1 LVEVKLHDIGEGM
14 TEGEII
20 HYFVKVGDTV
30 KVDQP
35 LVEVQTDK
43 MVAELP
49 SPAAGM
55 VKDIVIDR
63 GTTVSVGTTLL
74 VLEAGQSNADEAPA
88 KRKEETPVPVQAKT
102 ETASAAVQTLER
114 PKAPA
119 EKKVIIAA
127 PYTRKI
133 AREFGVDINEVTGT
147 GTLGRIT
154 VEDIYKFVKKRD
166 GMERE
171 VKAAAPQT
179 VSGQTV
185 SGQTVTEADAPVQE
199 AREVVEQAGD
209 ADIIPFRGRRKQIA
223 KKMTQS
229 LYTIPH
235 VTHFEEIDMTDLLA
249 YRKDLKG
256 MDLNVSAAAFF
267 IKAITVALKQF
278 PVFNAK
284 LDEANEVIRLEK
296 DYNIGIATDTEDGLI
311 VPVIHHADKLSVRQI
326 HDKLKELTKKA
337 QEGKLTPADMKGG
350 TFTIS
355 NVGPLGSIGA
365 TPIINHPETGLIA
378 FHKTKKMPVVTD
390 QDEIVIRSMMNISM
404 AFDHRVADGATAVA
418 FTNRF
423 KQLIE
428 NPKLW
433 PIELA

>member
-1 LVEVKLHDIGEGM
+1 MVEVKLHDIGEGM
-14 TEGEII
+14 TEGEIM

-49 SPAAGM
+49 SPAAGK

-63 GTTVSVGTTLL
+63 GTTVSVGTTLI
-74 VLEAGQSNADEAPA
+74 VLEASGQAAAEAPV
-88 KRKEETPVPVQAKT
+88 ETAPVQVKT
-102 ETASAAVQTLER
+102 EEASQPAAAVQA
-114 PKAPA
+114 APA
-119 EKKVIIAA
+119 PKVSTDKKVIIAA

-133 AREFGVDINEVTGT
+133 AREFGVDINDVTGT

-154 VEDIYKFVKKRD
+154 VEDIYKFVKQRD
-166 GMERE
+166 GIQNSGEATAVPAE
-171 VKAAAPQT
+171 VAEIKPAVQK
-179 VSGQTV
+179 
-185 SGQTVTEADAPVQE
+185 QE
-199 AREVVEQAGD
+199 ARESVKPATD
-209 ADIIPFRGRRKQIA
+209 AEIIPFRGRRKQIA

-235 VTHFEEIDMTDLLA
+235 VTHFEEIDMTDLLE
-249 YRKDLKG
+249 YRKDLKE
-256 MDLNVSAAAFF
+256 MDINVSAVAFF

-296 DYNIGIATDTEDGLI
+296 EYNIGIATDTEDGLI
-311 VPVIHHADKLSVRQI
+311 VPVIHHADQLSVRQI

-337 QEGKLTPADMKGG
+337 QEGKLAPADMKGG

-378 FHKTKKMPVVTD
+378 FHKTKKMAVVTD
-390 QDEIVIRSMMNISM
+390 NDEIVVRSIMNLSM

-433 PIELA
+433 PVELA

>member
-1 LVEVKLHDIGEGM
+1 MVEVKLHDIGEGM

-20 HYFVKVGDTV
+20 HYYVKVGDEV

-49 SPAAGM
+49 SPASGK
-55 VKDIVIDR
+55 VKQIVVDN

-74 VLEAGQSNADEAPA
+74 VLETE
-88 KRKEETPVPVQAKT
+88 KEKVVEPVM
-102 ETASAAVQTLER
+102 
-114 PKAPA
+114 
-119 EKKVIIAA
+119 EKKLEEAAPKKAVSSITQHQQIAIAEQKGEKKFIIAA

-133 AREFGVDINEVTGT
+133 AREFRVDINEITGT
-147 GTLGRIT
+147 GVKGRIT

-166 GMERE
+166 GIQSSEETKAISAKLTVEETELKQE
-171 VKAAAPQT
+171 VQK
-179 VSGQTV
+179 
-185 SGQTVTEADAPVQE
+185 E
-199 AREVVEQAGD
+199 EVRNANEKKVEV
-209 ADIIPFRGRRKQIA
+209 IPFRGRRKQIA

-235 VTHFEEIDMTDLLA
+235 VTHFEEADLTELLS
-249 YRKDLKG
+249 YRSDLKG
-256 MDLNVSAAAFF
+256 MNINISAVAFF
-267 IKAITVALKQF
+267 IKAIAVALKQY

-284 LDEANEVIRLEK
+284 LDEENEVIRLEK
-296 DYNIGIATDTEDGLI
+296 EYNIGIATDTEEGLI
-311 VPVIHHADKLSVRQI
+311 VPVIHHADKLTVRQI

-337 QEGKLTPADMKGG
+337 QEGKLVPTDLKGG

-365 TPIINHPETGLIA
+365 TPIINYPETGLIA
-378 FHKTKKMPVVTD
+378 FHKTKKMPVVMEN
-390 QDEIVIRSMMNISM
+390 DEIVVRSIMTMSM
-404 AFDHRVADGATAVA
+404 AFDHRVADGGTAVA

>member
-1 LVEVKLHDIGEGM
+1 MVEVKLHDIGEGM

-20 HYFVKVGDTV
+20 HYFVKVGDAV

-49 SPAAGM
+49 SPASGK
-55 VKDIVIDR
+55 VKNIIVDS

-74 VLEAGQSNADEAPA
+74 VLETEAGKSVERAMEMNLEEAAPKQSEASTSQPQQTA
-88 KRKEETPVPVQAKT
+88 PVEEKGEKRF
-102 ETASAAVQTLER
+102 
-114 PKAPA
+114 
-119 EKKVIIAA
+119 IIAA

-133 AREFGVDINEVTGT
+133 AREFRVDINEVTGT
-147 GTLGRIT
+147 GAFGRIT
-154 VEDIYKFVKKRD
+154 VEDLYNFVKKRD
-166 GMERE
+166 KFQSSEEM
-171 VKAAAPQT
+171 KA
-179 VSGQTV
+179 VSV
-185 SGQTVTEADAPVQE
+185 EVTEEKTEPKHEIQKQKVQNVKETNEE
-199 AREVVEQAGD
+199 AVV
-209 ADIIPFRGRRKQIA
+209 IPFRGRRKQIA
-223 KKMTQS
+223 KKMAQS

-235 VTHFEEIDMTDLLA
+235 VTHFEEADLTELLT
-249 YRKDLKG
+249 YRNDLKE
-256 MDLNVSAAAFF
+256 MNINVSAVAFF
-267 IKAITVALKQF
+267 IKAIVVALKQF

-284 LDEANEVIRLEK
+284 LDEENEVIRLEK
-296 DYNIGIATDTEDGLI
+296 EYNIGIATDTEDGLI

-326 HDKLKELTKKA
+326 HEKLKELTKKA
-337 QEGKLTPADMKGG
+337 QEDKLTPTDMRGS

-378 FHKTKKMPVVTD
+378 FHKTKKMPVVMEN
-390 QDEIVIRSMMNISM
+390 DEIAIRSIMTMSM

-433 PIELA
+433 PIELT

>member
-1 LVEVKLHDIGEGM
+1 MVEVKLHDIGEGM

-20 HYFVKVGDTV
+20 HYFVKVGDSV

-49 SPAAGM
+49 SPASGK
-55 VKDIVIDR
+55 VKEIVVDY
-63 GTTVSVGTTLL
+63 GNTVSVGTTLL
-74 VLEAGQSNADEAPA
+74 VLETEGAKAVEMEEKHAEAASN
-88 KRKEETPVPVQAKT
+88 KEEAIQSQPQQIAVT
-102 ETASAAVQTLER
+102 EQ
-114 PKAPA
+114 KG
-119 EKKVIIAA
+119 EKKFIIAA

-133 AREFGVDINEVTGT
+133 AREFRVDINQITGT
-147 GTLGRIT
+147 GTFGRIT
-154 VEDIYKFVKKRD
+154 VEDIYNFVKKRD
-166 GMERE
+166 EIQSSKEMKAPSAEATKAKAEPKQEIQMQE
-171 VKAAAPQT
+171 VPNINETNA
-179 VSGQTV
+179 
-185 SGQTVTEADAPVQE
+185 
-199 AREVVEQAGD
+199 EV
-209 ADIIPFRGRRKQIA
+209 IPFRGRRKQIA

-235 VTHFEEIDMTDLLA
+235 VTHFEEADLTELLA
-249 YRKDLKG
+249 YRNDLKE
-256 MDLNVSAAAFF
+256 MNINVSAVAFF
-267 IKAITVALKQF
+267 IKAIAVALKQF

-284 LDEANEVIRLEK
+284 LDEENEVIRLEK
-296 DYNIGIATDTEDGLI
+296 EYNIGIATDTENGLI
-311 VPVIHHADKLSVRQI
+311 VPIIHHADRLSVRQI

-337 QEGKLTPADMKGG
+337 QEDKLTSAELKGG

-378 FHKTKKMPVVTD
+378 FHKTKKMPVVMEN
-390 QDEIVIRSMMNISM
+390 DEIAIRSIMTMSM
-404 AFDHRVADGATAVA
+404 AFDHRVADGSTAVA

>member
-30 KVDQP
+30 KADQP

-49 SPAAGM
+49 APASGR
-55 VKDIVIDR
+55 VKDIIIDQ

-74 VLEAGQSNADEAPA
+74 VLEAEGGETAEPAIEKKREEAAPKQA
-88 KRKEETPVPVQAKT
+88 EVQALQPQQ
-102 ETASAAVQTLER
+102 TASAVQ
-114 PKAPA
+114 KG
-119 EKKVIIAA
+119 EKKFIIAA
-127 PYTRKI
+127 PSTRKL
-133 AREFGVDINEVTGT
+133 AREFRVDINEITGT
-147 GTLGRIT
+147 GKNGRIT
-154 VEDIYKFVKKRD
+154 VEDVYNFAKKRD
-166 GMERE
+166 GLQSSKEETAVSVE
-171 VKAAAPQT
+171 VPEQKAEMKQD
-179 VSGQTV
+179 VQK
-185 SGQTVTEADAPVQE
+185 QE
-199 AREVVEQAGD
+199 AREGGAKPQ
-209 ADIIPFRGRRKQIA
+209 IIPFRGRRKQIA

-229 LYTIPH
+229 LFTIPH
-235 VTHFEEIDMTDLLA
+235 VTHFEEIDLTELLV
-249 YRKDLKG
+249 YRKDLKE
-256 MDLNVSAAAFF
+256 MDINVSAVAFF

-284 LDEANEVIRLEK
+284 LDEENEVIRLEK
-296 DYNIGIATDTEDGLI
+296 EYNIGIATDTEDGLI
-311 VPVIHHADKLSVRQI
+311 VPVIHHADQLSVRQI

-337 QEGKLTPADMKGG
+337 QEGKLAPADMKGG

-378 FHKTKKMPVVTD
+378 FHKTKKMAVVMEN
-390 QDEIVIRSMMNISM
+390 DEIAVRSIMNLSM

>member
-1 LVEVKLHDIGEGM
+1 MVEVKLHDIGEGM
-14 TEGEII
+14 TEGEVI
-20 HYFVKVGDTV
+20 HYFVKVGDSV

-35 LVEVQTDK
+35 LLEVQTDK

-49 SPAAGM
+49 SPASGK
-55 VKDIVIDR
+55 VKEIVVDH
-63 GTTVSVGTTLL
+63 GNTVSVGTTLL
-74 VLEAGQSNADEAPA
+74 VLETEGA
-88 KRKEETPVPVQAKT
+88 KAVETDK
-102 ETASAAVQTLER
+102 
-114 PKAPA
+114 KPA
-119 EKKVIIAA
+119 EAASKNTEALQSQPQQTAVTEQKGEKKFIIAA

-133 AREFGVDINEVTGT
+133 AREFRVDINEITGT
-147 GTLGRIT
+147 GTNGRIT
-154 VEDIYKFVKKRD
+154 VEDIYKFVKQRD
-166 GMERE
+166 GIQSPKEIKE
-171 VKAAAPQT
+171 ASAE
-179 VSGQTV
+179 
-185 SGQTVTEADAPVQE
+185 VTEAKTEPKQE
-199 AREVVEQAGD
+199 IQKQEVRNINETKAEV
-209 ADIIPFRGRRKQIA
+209 IPFRGRRKQIA

-235 VTHFEEIDMTDLLA
+235 VTHFEEADLTELLA
-249 YRKDLKG
+249 YRNDLKE
-256 MDLNVSAAAFF
+256 MNINVSAVAFF
-267 IKAITVALKQF
+267 IKAIAVALKQF

-284 LDEANEVIRLEK
+284 LDEENEVIRLEK
-296 DYNIGIATDTEDGLI
+296 EYNIGIATDTEDGLI
-311 VPVIHHADKLSVRQI
+311 VPVIHHADQLTVRQI

-337 QEGKLTPADMKGG
+337 QENKLTPTDMKGG

-378 FHKTKKMPVVTD
+378 FHKTKKMPVVMEN
-390 QDEIVIRSMMNISM
+390 DEIAIRSIMTMSM

-433 PIELA
+433 PIELT

>member
-1 LVEVKLHDIGEGM
+1 MVEVKLHDIGEGM

-20 HYFVKVGDTV
+20 HYFVKVGDSV

-49 SPAAGM
+49 SPASGK
-55 VKDIVIDR
+55 VKEIVVDY
-63 GTTVSVGTTLL
+63 GNTVSVGTTLL
-74 VLEAGQSNADEAPA
+74 VLETEGAKSVEMEEKHAEAASNKVEALQSQPQQVA
-88 KRKEETPVPVQAKT
+88 VT
-102 ETASAAVQTLER
+102 EQ
-114 PKAPA
+114 KG
-119 EKKVIIAA
+119 EKKFIIAA

-133 AREFGVDINEVTGT
+133 AREFRVDINEVTGT
-147 GTLGRIT
+147 GTFGRIT
-154 VEDIYKFVKKRD
+154 VEDIYNFVKKRD
-166 GMERE
+166 EIQSSKEMKAPSADLTKAKAEPKQEIQKQE
-171 VKAAAPQT
+171 VPSINETNA
-179 VSGQTV
+179 
-185 SGQTVTEADAPVQE
+185 
-199 AREVVEQAGD
+199 EV
-209 ADIIPFRGRRKQIA
+209 IPFRGRRKQIA

-235 VTHFEEIDMTDLLA
+235 VTHFEEADLTELLT
-249 YRKDLKG
+249 YRNDLKE
-256 MDLNVSAAAFF
+256 MNINVSAVAFF
-267 IKAITVALKQF
+267 IKAIAVALKQF

-284 LDEANEVIRLEK
+284 LDEENEVIRLEK
-296 DYNIGIATDTEDGLI
+296 EYNIGIATDTENGLI
-311 VPVIHHADKLSVRQI
+311 VPIIHHADRLSVRQI

-337 QEGKLTPADMKGG
+337 QEDKLTSAELKGG

-378 FHKTKKMPVVTD
+378 FHKTKKMPVVMEN
-390 QDEIVIRSMMNISM
+390 DEIAIRSIMTMSM

>member
-1 LVEVKLHDIGEGM
+1 MVEVKLHDIGEGM

-20 HYFVKVGDTV
+20 HYFVKVGDRV

-49 SPAAGM
+49 SPASGK
-55 VKDIVIDR
+55 VKEIVVDY

-74 VLEAGQSNADEAPA
+74 VLEAEETKEAKELMEMKLEETAPLEKDIPTTQPQPTKQA
-88 KRKEETPVPVQAKT
+88 KGKEEKQF
-102 ETASAAVQTLER
+102 
-114 PKAPA
+114 
-119 EKKVIIAA
+119 IIAA

-133 AREFGVDINEVTGT
+133 AREFQVDINEISGT
-147 GTLGRIT
+147 GINGRIT
-154 VEDIYKFVKKRD
+154 VEDIYNFVKKRD
-166 GMERE
+166 LVQSSKEMKAISAESIEQIKKPNVDNRGRE
-171 VKAAAPQT
+171 VRNEKET
-179 VSGQTV
+179 KG
-185 SGQTVTEADAPVQE
+185 EE
-199 AREVVEQAGD
+199 
-209 ADIIPFRGRRKQIA
+209 IPFRGRRKQIA

-235 VTHFEEIDMTDLLA
+235 VTHFEEADLTDLLA
-249 YRKDLKG
+249 YRMDLKEIG
-256 MDLNVSAAAFF
+256 IHVSAVAFF
-267 IKAITVALKQF
+267 IKAIAVALKQF

-284 LDEANEVIRLEK
+284 LDEENEVIRLEK
-296 DYNIGIATDTEDGLI
+296 EYNIGIATDTEDGLI
-311 VPVIHHADKLSVRQI
+311 VPIIHHADQLTVRQI

-337 QEGKLTPADMKGG
+337 QENQLTPADLKGG

-365 TPIINHPETGLIA
+365 TPIINYPETGLIA
-378 FHKTKKMPVVTD
+378 FHKTKKMPVVVEN
-390 QDEIVIRSMMNISM
+390 DEIAIRSIMTMSM

-433 PIELA
+433 PIELT

>member
-1 LVEVKLHDIGEGM
+1 MLHDIGEGM

-20 HYFVKVGDTV
+20 HYFVKEGDPV
-30 KVDQP
+30 KADEP

-49 SPAAGM
+49 SPASGI
-55 VKDIVIDR
+55 VKKIIVGQ

-74 VLEAGQSNADEAPA
+74 VLETEDGKVKETGKKLEEITSQKTDSLASVKSQQTAQEGQKS
-88 KRKEETPVPVQAKT
+88 
-102 ETASAAVQTLER
+102 
-114 PKAPA
+114 
-119 EKKVIIAA
+119 EKKFIIAA

-133 AREFGVDINEVTGT
+133 AREFRVDINEIKGT
-147 GTLGRIT
+147 GPFGRIT

-166 GMERE
+166 GLQSSEKTKAVSEQVSEEKIEQNNEISKREERNMN
-171 VKAAAPQT
+171 
-179 VSGQTV
+179 
-185 SGQTVTEADAPVQE
+185 EAK
-199 AREVVEQAGD
+199 VEMV
-209 ADIIPFRGRRKQIA
+209 PFRGRRRQIA

-235 VTHFEEIDMTDLLA
+235 VTHFEEADLTELLS
-249 YRKDLKG
+249 YRNQLKE
-256 MDLNVSAAAFF
+256 MNIHVSAVAFF
-267 IKAITVALKQF
+267 IKAITLALKQY

-284 LDEANEVIRLEK
+284 LDEENEVIRLEK
-296 DYNIGIATDTEDGLI
+296 EYNIGIATDTEAGLI
-311 VPVIHHADKLSVRQI
+311 VPVIHHADQLTVRQI
-326 HDKLKELTKKA
+326 HDRLKELTQKA
-337 QEGKLTPADMKGG
+337 QEDKLAPSDLKDG

-365 TPIINHPETGLIA
+365 TPVINHPETGLIA
-378 FHKTKKMPVVTD
+378 FHKTKKMPVVMD
-390 QDEIVIRSMMNISM
+390 NDEIAIRSIMTMSM

-428 NPKLW
+428 NPRLW

>member
-1 LVEVKLHDIGEGM
+1 MVEVKLHDIGEGM

-20 HYFVKVGDTV
+20 HYFVKVGDSV

-49 SPAAGM
+49 SPASGK
-55 VKDIVIDR
+55 VKEIVVDY
-63 GTTVSVGTTLL
+63 GNTVSVGTTLL
-74 VLEAGQSNADEAPA
+74 VLETEGAKAVEMEEKHAEAASNKVEALQSQPQQVA
-88 KRKEETPVPVQAKT
+88 VT
-102 ETASAAVQTLER
+102 EQ
-114 PKAPA
+114 KG
-119 EKKVIIAA
+119 EKKFIIAA

-133 AREFGVDINEVTGT
+133 AREFRVDINEVTGT
-147 GTLGRIT
+147 GTFGRIT
-154 VEDIYKFVKKRD
+154 VEDIYNFVKKRD
-166 GMERE
+166 EIQSSKEMKAPSADLTKAKAEPKQEIQKQE
-171 VKAAAPQT
+171 VPSINETNA
-179 VSGQTV
+179 
-185 SGQTVTEADAPVQE
+185 
-199 AREVVEQAGD
+199 EV
-209 ADIIPFRGRRKQIA
+209 IPFRGRRKQIA

-235 VTHFEEIDMTDLLA
+235 VTHFEEADLTELLT
-249 YRKDLKG
+249 YRNDLKE
-256 MDLNVSAAAFF
+256 MNINVSAVAFF
-267 IKAITVALKQF
+267 IKAIAVALKQF

-284 LDEANEVIRLEK
+284 LDEENEVIRLEK
-296 DYNIGIATDTEDGLI
+296 EYNIGIATDTENGLI
-311 VPVIHHADKLSVRQI
+311 VPIIHHADRLSVRQI

-337 QEGKLTPADMKGG
+337 QEDKLTSAELKGG

-378 FHKTKKMPVVTD
+378 FHKTKKMPVVMEN
-390 QDEIVIRSMMNISM
+390 DEIAIRSIMTMSM